1 MSDKILFVDDEP
13 ILLQGYHRL
22 LRKDFQISTA
32 VGGSAALLLVKQ
44 EGPFGV
50 IVADMR
56 MPEMNGIE
64 FLARVRMLAPDTVRI
79 MLTGDSDLGTAIRAV
94 NEGNIFRFLSKP
106 ANKETLVKTL
116 TDSLSQYHLVC
127 AEKEL
132 LENTLRGTVYVLTE
146 VLSLVSPAAFSR
158 AARVRRYVQHVVTKL
173 SLAGPW
179 KYEVAAMMSQLGCVT
194 VDPNTLETVYSGE
207 DLSPDEEA
215 QYATHPLVAQ
225 DLLKSIPRMES
236 IAWMI
241 AHQFEPLPTEWD
253 TGDREMADTR
263 LGAQILK
270 AAIIFDGFLRKR
282 HSRVEAAHFL
292 TRRFA
297 GLNPKIIEALME
309 LEPEVAGEGTRT
321 VGVADL
327 HAGMVLQQEV
337 RTKEGVLV
345 AAKGQEVTAPLLI
358 KLQSFWKKSL
368 IPDTVSVSPK
378 FHDGSSG
385 SSQEGAGAEK
395 VSGASNQV

>member
-13 ILLQGYHRL
+13 ILLQGYQRL
-22 LRKDFQISTA
+22 LRKEFQLSTA
-32 VGGSAALLLVKQ
+32 VGGTAALLLVKQ
-44 EGPFGV
+44 EGPYGV
-50 IVADMR
+50 VVSDMR
-56 MPEMNGIE
+56 MPEMNGVE
-64 FLARVRMLAPDTVRI
+64 LLARVRKLAPDTVRI
-79 MLTGDSDLGTAIRAV
+79 MLTGDSDLGTAIHAV

-106 ANKETLVKTL
+106 ANKDTLVKTL
-116 TDSLSQYHLVC
+116 TDSLAQYHLVC

-158 AARVRRYVQHVVTKL
+158 AARVRRYVQHVATKL
-173 SLAGPW
+173 SLASPW

-194 VDPNTLETVYSGE
+194 VDPTTLETVYSGD

-253 TGDREMADTR
+253 TGDREMANTR

-282 HSRVEAAHFL
+282 RSRVEAAHFL

-327 HAGMVLQQEV
+327 HGGMVLQQEV

-345 AAKGQEVTAPLLI
+345 AAKGQEVTVPLLI
-358 KLQSFWKKSL
+358 KLQSFWKKSA
-368 IPDTVSVSPK
+368 IADSVSVSPK
-378 FHDGSSG
+378 FRDGSSG
-385 SSQEGAGAEK
+385 SPQEGSGAEK
-395 VSGASNQV
+395 VSGISNQA

>member
-378 FHDGSSG
+378 FHDRSSG
-385 SSQEGAGAEK
+385 SPQEGAGAEK

>member
-13 ILLQGYHRL
+13 ILLQGYQRS
-22 LRKDFQISTA
+22 LRKDLQISTA
-32 VGGSAALLLVKQ
+32 VGGAAALLLVKQ

-50 IVADMR
+50 IVSDMR

-64 FLARVRMLAPDTVRI
+64 FLTRVRKLAPDAVRI
-79 MLTGDSDLGTAIRAV
+79 MLTGGSDLDVAIHAV

-106 ANKETLVKTL
+106 ANKDTLAKTL
-116 TDSLSQYHLVC
+116 ADSLAQYHLVC

-158 AARVRRYVQHVVTKL
+158 ATRVRRYVQHVVNEL
-173 SLAGPW
+173 SLAHPW

-194 VDPNTLETVYSGE
+194 LDPNILETVYSGQ
-207 DLSPDEEA
+207 DLSPEEEA

-241 AHQFEPLPTEWD
+241 AHQFEPLPSEWD

-263 LGAQILK
+263 LGAQILR

-292 TRRFA
+292 TRRFS

-321 VGVADL
+321 AGVADL

-337 RTKEGVLV
+337 RTKEGILI

-358 KLQSFWKKSL
+358 KLQSFWKKSA
-368 IPDTVSVSPK
+368 IADSVSVSPK
-378 FHDGSSG
+378 FQEGGSD
-385 SSQEGAGAEK
+385 SSQRGGNEE
-395 VSGASNQV
+395 